1 MLFFSIRKLWQG
13 MIVFFFLP
21 PTLNNVAL
29 FLCRC
34 HAICHCYPDWLE
46 DSMPSSVVPCH
57 SLLRL
62 HHIIS
67 GSGIHP
73 RRAKLEACH
82 GVSVYCSA
90 SVIGFTDNVI
100 VVQEP
105 ADPSHPPQ
113 PPHSFSLPCT
123 PASCLPPLLMPADEK
138 WPGTRKKERPDTGSQ
153 HIQRET
159 LCLHLNGANL
169 LLKSNHYQFHWGQ
182 DNWLRIWFSQ
192 SKHDYGVP

>member
-1 MLFFSIRKLWQG
+1 MTHRLIHDVQRCCFSPSENCDKEWLF
-13 MIVFFFLP
+13 FFFLP

-105 ADPSHPPQ
+105 ADPSHPP
-113 PPHSFSLPCT
+113 PSFSLPCT
-123 PASCLPPLLMPADEK
+123 PASCLPPLLMAADEK
-138 WPGTRKKERPDTGSQ
+138 WPGTRKKETRY
-153 HIQRET
+153 REPT
-159 LCLHLNGANL
+159 HSAWNIVFTFKWC
-169 LLKSNHYQFHWGQ
+169 QFTA
-182 DNWLRIWFSQ
+182 
-192 SKHDYGVP
+192 

>member
-1 MLFFSIRKLWQG
+1 MPLLSWLTGGQ
-13 MIVFFFLP
+13 
-21 PTLNNVAL
+21 
-29 FLCRC
+29 
-34 HAICHCYPDWLE
+34 HAIFCRA
-46 DSMPSSVVPCH
+46 VPQP
-57 SLLRL
+57 LRL
-62 HHIIS
+62 HRIIS
-67 GSGIHP
+67 GSGIRP

-105 ADPSHPPQ
+105 TTLPPC
-113 PPHSFSLPCT
+113 SFSPPCT

-138 WPGTRKKERPDTGSQ
+138 WPWTRKKRPDTGSQ
-153 HIQRET
+153 HIQCET